1 MSGAACKR
9 CIDDPVW
16 AYMRLRFFCCRIVT
30 DKETGKPRGFG
41 FVEYHDIATAE
52 SAVRNL
58 NGTELNSRTMRIV
71 FAENSAMDRQGDD
84 SFARKRMFPNKPIG
98 VDAVQHAAKG
108 MGETLGAPCDLDADT
123 NKIISLLSRKN
134 KNELYEYLAQ
144 VQKFSV
150 EHPDQARQFLIENPQ
165 LSQAIL
171 IIEIVLG
178 LVGNPLGDG
187 APDMGQMDANGAL
200 PVPADPRRA
209 NMAAPAPQ
217 VPMTAA
223 PRPMVS
229 MASRPLGTGS
239 APMTAPVPGM
249 TSEQQQGMLLP
260 QMVSIL
266 LSTHAYVCI
275 LLFCSIVT
283 AGDEFNSG
291 TNRVIAS
298 PAEKSGFSLAAVT
311 KGQYMSVRCL
321 HKFSIADMTDG
332 NK

>member
-1 MSGAACKR
+1 
-9 CIDDPVW
+9 
-16 AYMRLRFFCCRIVT
+16 VT

-71 FAENSAMDRQGDD
+71 FAENSAVDRQGDD
-84 SFARKRMFPNKPIG
+84 SYARKRMFPNKPIG

-123 NKIISLLSRKN
+123 SKMISLLSRKN

-150 EHPDQARQFLIENPQ
+150 EHPDQARQFLMDNPQ

-171 IIEIVLG
+171 VIEIILG
-178 LVGNPLGDG
+178 LIGNPLGDG
-187 APDMGQMDANGAL
+187 APDVGQMDTNGSL

-217 VPMTAA
+217 APMSAA

-229 MASRPLGTGS
+229 MASRPTGAGS

-249 TSEQQQGMLLP
+249 TSEQQQGTSLRWHPGDIFIFLKHLRFYRM
-260 QMVSIL
+260 
-266 LSTHAYVCI
+266 
-275 LLFCSIVT
+275 FCSVVT
-283 AGDEFNSG
+283 AGDEFDSG
-291 TNRVIAS
+291 TDRITAS
-298 PAEKSGFSLAAVT
+298 PAEKSGFGLAAVT
-311 KGQYMSVRCL
+311 SG
-321 HKFSIADMTDG
+321 
-332 NK
+332 